1 MQDGK
6 LDRIPTEKG
15 SQCSKTKTLNNFMS
29 ELGLIDPWRAKNPKG
44 KDFSF
49 FSNVHNSYSRIDFF
63 CLPQQYMH
71 KVTDCFIEPITL
83 SDHAPIVLKLDLG
96 MHSFL
101 DIGG

>member
-1 MQDGK
+1 
-6 LDRIPTEKG
+6 
-15 SQCSKTKTLNNFMS
+15 MS

-96 MHSFL
+96 MHYFL